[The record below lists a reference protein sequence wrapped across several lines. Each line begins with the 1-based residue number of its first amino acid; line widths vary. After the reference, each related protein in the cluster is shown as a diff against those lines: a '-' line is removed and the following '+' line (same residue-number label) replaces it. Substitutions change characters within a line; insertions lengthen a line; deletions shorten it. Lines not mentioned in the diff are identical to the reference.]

1 MLALLLCTLLQASTF
16 AITNVTV
23 FPITSNPLK
32 SATVIVQNGKII
44 SIGTDQRLAND
55 IERINITSPGAGYLG
70 PCTVLVQD
78 PAALSGN
85 AGIGTFWFNEVVI
98 GASSSVSARV
108 KNWDQEEGVLQVGQE
123 NGTFFA
129 GENIIGQSS
138 GAIYVLDK
146 YMLLSEVPAAGS
158 VQNIDDYDQNDLFE
172 GEADMIL
179 DFTEVNP
186 FGEV

>member
-1 MLALLLCTLLQASTF
+1 MSRSGRGHL
-16 AITNVTV
+16 
-23 FPITSNPLK
+23 
-32 SATVIVQNGKII
+32 
-44 SIGTDQRLAND
+44 
-55 IERINITSPGAGYLG
+55 EPGPEARPADKLPAG
-70 PCTVLVQD
+70 P
-78 PAALSGN
+78 
-85 AGIGTFWFNEVVI
+85 
-98 GASSSVSARV
+98 
-108 KNWDQEEGVLQVGQE
+108 VGQE

-158 VQNIDDYDQNDLFE
+158 VENIDSYDQNDLFE

-186 FGEV
+186 FGDV

>member
-1 MLALLLCTLLQASTF
+1 M
-16 AITNVTV
+16 
-23 FPITSNPLK
+23 
-32 SATVIVQNGKII
+32 
-44 SIGTDQRLAND
+44 
-55 IERINITSPGAGYLG
+55 
-70 PCTVLVQD
+70 LVQD
-78 PAALSGN
+78 PAALAGN

-108 KNWDQEEGVLQVGQE
+108 KNWDQDEGVLQVGQE

-158 VQNIDDYDQNDLFE
+158 VENIDDYNQNDLFE

-186 FGEV
+186 FGDV